1 MLKNLNTSKLM
12 CLYFVTLYSYL
23 FIFAFI
29 CLAVPSLSC
38 AHRIFSYSLWDLA
51 PRPGVKP
58 GSPSLGAWSLSHW
71 TTREVPDKKTQ

>member
-1 MLKNLNTSKLM
+1 M
-12 CLYFVTLYSYL
+12 LYSYL

-38 AHRIFSYSLWDLA
+38 AHRIFSYSLWDLI

-58 GSPSLGAWSLSHW
+58 GSPSLEHGVLATGPPGKSPTKRPTNCFS
-71 TTREVPDKKTQ
+71 KTSIKLF